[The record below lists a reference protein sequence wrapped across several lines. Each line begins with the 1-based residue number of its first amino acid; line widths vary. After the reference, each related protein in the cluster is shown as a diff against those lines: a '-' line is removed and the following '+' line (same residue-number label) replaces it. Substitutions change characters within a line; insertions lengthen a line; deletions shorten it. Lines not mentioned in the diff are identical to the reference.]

1 MLSPDD
7 FYSALS
13 SRLIKANELS
23 LRNHILEDF
32 FYDGSRFNDK
42 IDLTDKSV
50 DELLSKTEY
59 PQFAAIGTKHLNGFQ
74 QYEFVVPCQ
83 ILSLDYG
90 EQNSVYGEQN
100 SVYIKNI
107 VVNTNSVQITDIL
120 HSLYPDVTKN

>member
-32 FYDGSRFNDK
+32 FYDGSRFNSK
-42 IDLTDKSV
+42 IDLTDKSI
-50 DELLSKTEY
+50 DKLLSKTEY
-59 PQFAAIGTKHLNGFQ
+59 PQFATIGTKHLNGFQ

-83 ILSLDYG
+83 ILSLDD
-90 EQNSVYGEQN
+90 GEQN

-120 HSLYPDVTKN
+120 HFLYPDITKN